1 MDRRYEDRGRLYEET
16 LKKIRGVI
24 GCRVVMS
31 SSGEIEEIHIL
42 AEDVRP
48 AKRLLRDVESALMA
62 GHGVSFDRRK
72 VSIAMV
78 SQEKVT
84 SPARVR
90 LTKTE
95 MIAEDRVYRVKVT
108 LVLGSNEMTG
118 EAWEEK
124 SERGWIKVAVRAC
137 LEALSLLISRQARI
151 SLVDAH
157 VVRMKDRDIALVAL
171 WCTIGR
177 EEHLLTGSCPVG
189 TDEREAAI
197 RATLD
202 AINRKLPLL
211 LKG

>member
-1 MDRRYEDRGRLYEET
+1 MDERYEDRGRLYEET

-24 GCRVVMS
+24 GCRVVMNS
-31 SSGEIEEIHIL
+31 YGEIEEIHIL
-42 AEDVRP
+42 AQDVRP
-48 AKRLLRDVESALMA
+48 AKHLLRDVESALMA
-62 GHGVSFDRRK
+62 GYGVSFDRRK
-72 VSIAMV
+72 VSIAQV
-78 SQEKVT
+78 SQEKIT
-84 SPARVR
+84 SSARVR
-90 LTKTE
+90 LAKTE
-95 MIAEDRVYRVKVT
+95 MITEDKVYRVKVA
-108 LVLGSNEMTG
+108 LVLGSNEVTG

-124 SERGWIKVAVRAC
+124 SEPEWIKAAVRAC

-171 WCTIGR
+171 SCSVGR

-202 AINRKLPLL
+202 AVNRKLPLL

>member
-1 MDRRYEDRGRLYEET
+1 MDERYEDRGRLYEET

-24 GCRVVMS
+24 GCRVVMDS
-31 SSGEIEEIHIL
+31 YGEIEEIHIL
-42 AEDVRP
+42 AQDVRP
-48 AKRLLRDVESALMA
+48 AKHLLRDVESALMA
-62 GHGVSFDRRK
+62 GYGVSFDRRK
-72 VSIAMV
+72 VSIAQV
-78 SQEKVT
+78 SQEKIT
-84 SPARVR
+84 SSARVR
-90 LTKTE
+90 LAKTE
-95 MIAEDRVYRVKVT
+95 MITEDKVYRVKVT
-108 LVLGSNEMTG
+108 LVLGSNEVTG

-124 SERGWIKVAVRAC
+124 SEPEWIRAAVRAC
-137 LEALSLLISRQARI
+137 LEALRLLISRQARI

-171 WCTIGR
+171 SCSVGR

-202 AINRKLPLL
+202 AVNRKLPLL